1 MGSEIKFAREPL
13 QQFVK
18 EVLQRLGLPP
28 ADAEIEAEVLL
39 WANLRGMDSHGV
51 QQLPTYVKEADTG
64 YMNPKP
70 DIRVIN
76 ETPATLVIEGDLAFG
91 AVVTTFAMN
100 KVMQK
105 AGEVG
110 IGWAVI
116 RNTAHQGAMGYY
128 SLMAADNDMAG
139 INFTCTPP
147 AMVPYGAKVAGV
159 DNSPISIAVPAG
171 RHRHVILDMATSVTA
186 LGKIT
191 VARDKGISIP
201 EGWAVDED
209 GNATTDPAA
218 ISALL
223 PMGGA
228 KGSGLALMFECLSS
242 VMIANPLLEPV
253 LNGRQK
259 SEGHQVQ
266 NSVVAAIDIATFTNI
281 NTYKEHIDNL
291 VDGLKAL
298 PTADGFSEVLFPGER
313 GNRTYHQR
321 WQHGLPLPEGTI
333 RRLQTV
339 ADRFNLSLPPS
350 L

>member
-18 EVLQRLGLPP
+18 EVLLRLGLPP
-28 ADAEIEAEVLL
+28 ADAAIEAEVLL

-51 QQLPTYVKEADTG
+51 QQLPFYVREVDGG

-70 DIRVIN
+70 DIRVLN
-76 ETPATLVIEGDLAFG
+76 ETPATLVIEGELAFG

-105 AGEVG
+105 AKEVG
-110 IGWAVI
+110 IGWAII
-116 RNTAHQGAMGYY
+116 RNTSHQGAMGYY

-147 AMVPYGAKVAGV
+147 AMVPYGARVAGV

-171 RHRHVILDMATSVTA
+171 RHRHVILDMATSVAA
-186 LGKIT
+186 LGKIAI
-191 VARDKGISIP
+191 ARDKGIPIP
-201 EGWAVDED
+201 EGWGVDSE
-209 GNATTDPAA
+209 GRPVTDPARVA
-218 ISALL
+218 YLL
-223 PMGGA
+223 PVGGP

-253 LNGRQK
+253 LDGRQK

-266 NSVVAAIDIATFTNI
+266 NSVVAAIDIATFTDVD
-281 NTYKEHIDNL
+281 TYKEHIDNL
-291 VDGLKAL
+291 LDGLKAL
-298 PTADGFSEVLFPGER
+298 PTAEGFDEVLFPGER
-313 GNRTYHQR
+313 GNRTYDHR
-321 WQHGLPLPEGTI
+321 WQHGLPLPEGTV
-333 RRLQTV
+333 RRLKSV
-339 ADRFNLSLPPS
+339 ADRFNLSLPPA